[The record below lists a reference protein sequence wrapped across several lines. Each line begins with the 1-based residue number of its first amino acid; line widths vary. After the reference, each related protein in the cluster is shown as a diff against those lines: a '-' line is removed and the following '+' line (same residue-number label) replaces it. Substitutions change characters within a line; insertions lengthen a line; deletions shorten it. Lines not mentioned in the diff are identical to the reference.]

1 MKGWVTLESQS
12 KAQGLIGLNGCRAGV
27 DLKVQNPADSPGLE
41 RRRRLPVL
49 VVEKYFESPVVGFSI
64 NAINQIKPNE

>member
-1 MKGWVTLESQS
+1 MESQS
-12 KAQGLIGLNGCRAGV
+12 KAPGLIGSNGCRDGV

-41 RRRRLPVL
+41 RRRRLRAL

-64 NAINQIKPNE
+64 NGINQIKPNE

>member
-1 MKGWVTLESQS
+1 MESQS
-12 KAQGLIGLNGCRAGV
+12 KAQALIGSNGCRAGV

-64 NAINQIKPNE
+64 SAINQIKPNE